1 MEILAYDFMA
11 RAFLSGIA
19 ISIAAPLIGT
29 YLVVRRYSLMAD
41 TLAHVSLLGIT
52 IGFFVALYPLFF
64 AVLTSVIVAV
74 IIEKLRRNGRMPADA
89 ILAMFISGSLAT
101 TVIIFSLMGGV
112 GMNLFAFLFGSIT
125 TVSVIDLYLI
135 IPLSLLVIIFVFIFQ
150 RELFITSLDEELAKA
165 DKIKSE
171 TINYL
176 LVILTAVIVS
186 LSIKIIGALLV
197 GALIVIPVMTAIN
210 FKKGFYTTKNI
221 AVIISFLSVTTGLV
235 LSYYLG
241 LPSGGTIVA
250 TLLFFFLFS
259 FLKE

>member
-1 MEILAYDFMA
+1 MEILAYDFMV
-11 RAFLSGIA
+11 RAFISGIA

-52 IGFFVALYPLFF
+52 IGFFVAFYPLLF
-64 AVLTSVIVAV
+64 AVLTSIIAAV
-74 IIEKLRRNGRMPADA
+74 IIEKLRRNGRMPGDA

-101 TVIIFSLMGGV
+101 TVILFSLMGGV

-125 TVSVIDLYLI
+125 TVSVIDLCLI
-135 IPLSLLVIIFVFIFQ
+135 VPLSLLVIIFVFIFQ
-150 RELFITSLDEELAKA
+150 KELFITSLDEELAKA

-176 LVILTAVIVS
+176 LVILTAIIVS

-197 GALIVIPVMTAIN
+197 GALMVIPVMTAIN
-210 FKKGFYTTKNI
+210 FKRGFYTTKNI
-221 AVIISFLSVTTGLV
+221 AVIISFLSVITGLV
-235 LSYYLG
+235 SSYYLG